1 MEALAEEVKTQ
12 QEELEEN
19 PVLQSLKA
27 NVGMDMLI
35 PSSEEHKMYLEN
47 IGQPPNKKKT
57 SRVAE
62 KDEDI
67 DNA

>member
-1 MEALAEEVKTQ
+1 
-12 QEELEEN
+12 
-19 PVLQSLKA
+19 
-27 NVGMDMLI
+27 MDMLI